1 MYVCYVSEQ
10 SYECYGS
17 ERSCMCY
24 GSERACMSV
33 RGLSGRVCVLG
44 VPILPLFLRIFYW
57 IFELF
62 RQCGICLYF
71 ILVSQC

>member
-1 MYVCYVSEQ
+1 MCAMGLSGRVCA
-10 SYECYGS
+10 
-17 ERSCMCY
+17 M
-24 GSERACMSV
+24 
-33 RGLSGRVCVLG
+33 GLSGRVCVLG